1 MLKLKALQTALKDNF
16 QTLVFIK
23 SLQSFPQKALPCIP
37 PKLLIFIFLLSS
49 LHFQGEKTQPD
60 RNEIFQ
66 FLLQHNIL
74 SAASGIYSTVTAF
87 C

>member
-37 PKLLIFIFLLSS
+37 PKLLIFLLSS

-74 SAASGIYSTVTAF
+74 SAASGIYS
-87 C
+87 